1 VTVGGPGASAGVGRS
16 GRLHPM
22 LLTTVLA
29 QAAEETHELPVSPVV
44 FGVGT
49 FAFLGVLLLGVLVF
63 GKGRPHS

>member
-1 VTVGGPGASAGVGRS
+1 
-16 GRLHPM
+16 M

-49 FAFLGVLLLGVLVF
+49 FVFLGVLLLGVLMF